1 MIELNKGDKLFTDE
15 TLSVFEGGVF
25 EEHELVL
32 VVKMA
37 RKYLTFNIKHFLL
50 KQEKM
55 HNDR

>member
-32 VVKMA
+32 VVKNGSEIPHIQYQA
-37 RKYLTFNIKHFLL
+37 LFIKTG
-50 KQEKM
+50 E
-55 HNDR
+55 NA